1 MTTSRRMSQTPPWGG
16 VSSCLVLAA
25 ALCWAGCA
33 PHPQQQQQQG
43 AADSDQV
50 VTGNGRRGA
59 SRQRSNIPDAS
70 PTPGRG
76 PTAPISATD
85 PCATR
90 LHDLCGP
97 LLQYYALNRRLPDR
111 LDELQALAGPDPAI
125 AFDCPVSGRAYVY
138 VPGGFAWGDKPGF
151 IVLHDAEPSHSGFR
165 WAVVVEEP
173 RGAQPL
179 VTRVV
184 AVPEPLFLSPAR
196 VGGGV
201 DPAPE

>member
-1 MTTSRRMSQTPPWGG
+1 MISSRRSTRTPAWGR
-16 VSSCLVLAA
+16 VSSCLVLATA

-33 PHPQQQQQQG
+33 PRQQEQQQG
-43 AADSDQV
+43 AADSGQV

-59 SRQRSNIPDAS
+59 SRQRSNIPDPP

-97 LLQYYALNRRLPDR
+97 LLHYYALNRRLPER
-111 LDELQALAGPDPAI
+111 LDDVQALAGADPAV
-125 AFDCPVSGRAYVY
+125 AFDCPVSGRPYVY

-184 AVPEPLFLSPAR
+184 AVPEPWFLSPGR
-196 VGGGV
+196 VGAGGG
-201 DPAPE
+201 AGQE